1 MRTCVCLSVGH
12 SWRLFL
18 YKAKRLRKGC
28 TLSMGHH
35 MSGAPGLQGGMR
47 RTAVHWACQG
57 GHVQMVELLMEFG
70 ADTKVPCRSL
80 SHFSCAQLKLMTV
93 ADLW

>member
-1 MRTCVCLSVGH
+1 M
-12 SWRLFL
+12 
-18 YKAKRLRKGC
+18 
-28 TLSMGHH
+28 
-35 MSGAPGLQGGMR
+35 
-47 RTAVHWACQG
+47 HWACQG
-57 GHVQMVELLMEFG
+57 GHVRMVELLMEFG